1 MEYFINRK
9 VLQDSGLPAY
19 KRLVTYGRRF
29 RQLRGARS
37 LEVIAAEMGIKKGR
51 GSSVSNIE
59 QRRTYPPRL
68 ATIKKHAAALGCEPW
83 QLLQGVPS
91 QADALRMNDQPLAE
105 FEVLLAAW
113 PVLPEKS
120 RHLYVETARRILNL
134 QADPPILAPAI
145 ETIQRGRRTHRR
157 TKRA

>member
-1 MEYFINRK
+1 MSMEYFTNRK
-9 VLQDSGLPAY
+9 VLQDRQLPAY

-29 RQLRGARS
+29 RQLRGART
-37 LEVIAAEMGIKKGR
+37 LEDIAAEMGIKKGR

-91 QADALRMNDQPLAE
+91 QA
-105 FEVLLAAW
+105 AW

-120 RHLYVETARRILNL
+120 RLLYVETARRILAL
-134 QADPPILAPAI
+134 QADSPILAPAI
-145 ETIQRGRRTHRR
+145 ETLPKGRRKDRR